1 MRFSA
6 RPFGC
11 SARTRGGIGWN
22 RIQRRFKSLICPKR
36 AGLPHQAG
44 AIWRRGVHPRR
55 FTGFG
60 VDQANG
66 GPMTVLDT
74 AIEATRR
81 SPAAPPGRAVMPQ
94 ATRQCR
100 TLLQEDAGRLREV
113 FGSVGSG
120 PLAGSEFTFDES
132 FGTDEAGAIRLQS
145 GRVLAMVNP
154 LRVATLARSI
164 GLDAASMLRCVA
176 SAAVASKIGVSLCT
190 RGVGLGAGT
199 RRLIAECGAAEVF
212 PAGALLCRLRASIF
226 DRPGT
231 AEPAITSALLCTF
244 GRLVPRSRLLSLLWP
259 RCDAIGSGRKSI
271 AQLASVSR
279 LLPGSSLA
287 AALDCFVAGRGI
299 AAADLPAFRQL
310 LAVDYLAELRS
321 RLAMQGACSAV

>member
-1 MRFSA
+1 
-6 RPFGC
+6 
-11 SARTRGGIGWN
+11 
-22 RIQRRFKSLICPKR
+22 
-36 AGLPHQAG
+36 
-44 AIWRRGVHPRR
+44 
-55 FTGFG
+55 
-60 VDQANG
+60 
-66 GPMTVLDT
+66 MTVLET

-81 SPAAPPGRAVMPQ
+81 SPAALPGRAAMPQ
-94 ATRQCR
+94 AARQSR
-100 TLLQEDAGRLREV
+100 ALLQEDAGRLREV
-113 FGSVGSG
+113 FGSVGAD
-120 PLAGSEFTFDES
+120 LLDGSDFTFDES

-176 SAAVASKIGVSLCT
+176 SAAVAGKIGVSLCT
-190 RGVGLGAGT
+190 RGVGLGAAT

-212 PAGALLCRLRASIF
+212 PAGALLCRLRALIF

-231 AEPAITSALLCTF
+231 AEPAITDALLCTF
-244 GRLVPRSRLLSLLWP
+244 GRLVPRSRLLGFLWP
-259 RCDAIGSGRKSI
+259 HCDAVGSGRKSI

-299 AAADLPAFRQL
+299 AAADLTAFRHL
-310 LAVDYLAELRS
+310 LAANYLAELRG
-321 RLAMQGACSAV
+321 RLTLLRAGVAA